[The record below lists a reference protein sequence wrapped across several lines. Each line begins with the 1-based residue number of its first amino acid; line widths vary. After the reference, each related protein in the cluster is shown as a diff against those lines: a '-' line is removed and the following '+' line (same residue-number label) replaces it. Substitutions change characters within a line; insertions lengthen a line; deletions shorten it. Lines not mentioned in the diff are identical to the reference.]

1 MSLKAELKALQTRL
15 EAGRPADVVATMHR
29 AVEELRTSGAADRV
43 LKVGDQAPEF
53 VLPNAAEQLI
63 DSRALLTKG
72 PLIVTFYRGRW

>member
-29 AVEELRTSGAADRV
+29 AVEELRTSGAVGRV
-43 LKVGDQAPEF
+43 LKAGDQAPEF
-53 VLPNAAEQLI
+53 VLPNAAEQPI
-63 DSRALLTKG
+63 DSRALLAKG